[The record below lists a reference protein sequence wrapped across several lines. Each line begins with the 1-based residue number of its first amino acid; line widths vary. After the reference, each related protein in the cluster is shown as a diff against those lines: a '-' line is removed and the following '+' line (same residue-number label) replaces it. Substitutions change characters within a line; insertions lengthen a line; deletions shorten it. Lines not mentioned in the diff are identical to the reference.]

1 MEVITSHWY
10 RYPEVRAL
18 NDDKS
23 LKSILR
29 SMNRHLPSKRY
40 PLSELLEQEEPHY
53 VGRDGVEY
61 TVKRKELETMAS
73 YLTPREQNRLKI
85 PIYVSSDT
93 KHSIG
98 AWIVRGKVE
107 VKLVSEVV
115 GREPDSEKEVRLFFP
130 HLSKLRDELPTATTV
145 FFMP

>member
-1 MEVITSHWY
+1 MDNE
-10 RYPEVRAL
+10 
-18 NDDKS
+18 NS
-23 LKSILR
+23 LKSILK

-40 PLSELLEQEEPHY
+40 SLSELLQQEEPHY

-61 TVKRKELETMAS
+61 TVKKEELETMAS
-73 YLTPREQNRLKI
+73 HLDQREQSKLKI

-107 VKLVSEVV
+107 VKLVSRIV
-115 GREPDSEKEVRLFFP
+115 GREPDSDKEMRLFFP
-130 HLSKLRDELPTATTV
+130 HLSKLRDALPTATTV